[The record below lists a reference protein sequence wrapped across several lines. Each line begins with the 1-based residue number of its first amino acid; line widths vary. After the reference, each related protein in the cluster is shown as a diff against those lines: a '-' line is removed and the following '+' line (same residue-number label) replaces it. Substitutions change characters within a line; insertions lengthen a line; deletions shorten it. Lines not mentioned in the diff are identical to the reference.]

1 METQRLTQFS
11 VIFTQNLDIISIFV
25 KTYVMLTELKAKAY
39 DLLAQLEYLQKQLQE
54 VNQQIAE
61 EIKKNED
68 TSN

>member
-1 METQRLTQFS
+1 
-11 VIFTQNLDIISIFV
+11 
-25 KTYVMLTELKAKAY
+25 MLTELKAKAY

-68 TSN
+68 SSN

>member
-1 METQRLTQFS
+1 M
-11 VIFTQNLDIISIFV
+11 DSI
-25 KTYVMLTELKAKAY
+25 TSLKARAY

-61 EIKKNED
+61 EMKKNED

>member
-1 METQRLTQFS
+1 
-11 VIFTQNLDIISIFV
+11 
-25 KTYVMLTELKAKAY
+25 MLTELKAKAY

-61 EIKKNED
+61 EMKKNED